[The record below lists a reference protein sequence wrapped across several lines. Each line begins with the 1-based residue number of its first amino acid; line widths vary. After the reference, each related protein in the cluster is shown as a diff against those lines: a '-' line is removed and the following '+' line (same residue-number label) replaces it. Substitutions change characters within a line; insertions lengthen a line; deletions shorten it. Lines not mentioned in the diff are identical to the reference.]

1 MKGGF
6 YNIME
11 FWVYISHLKDEKFD
25 YDIENP
31 NGNDQYAPK
40 PIGGGYRIDGLYW
53 GIVHRVLD
61 HNKNTK
67 QTDWG
72 TFVEKLTN
80 IDLIQLLSEYVSSY
94 EKIHKNFNEKFNNG
108 QYKYPEWAKTNFLLE
123 FAKELPDGEY
133 LLVGQELF

>member
-6 YNIME
+6 DNIME
-11 FWVYISHLKDEKFD
+11 SWVYISHLKDEKFD

-31 NGNDQYAPK
+31 NGDSQYAPK
-40 PIGGGYRIDGLYW
+40 PIGGGYSIYQLYW
-53 GIVHRVLD
+53 DIVRRALN
-61 HNKNTK
+61 HNENTK

-72 TFVEKLTN
+72 TFVVKLTN
-80 IDLIQLLSEYVSSY
+80 INLIKLLSEHVSYY
-94 EKIHKNFNEKFNNG
+94 EKMHEKSKG
-108 QYKYPEWAKTNFLLE
+108 DYKLPDWERTGSLLE